1 MTDDSLDVAEAQ
13 LSELRQMVDRLS
25 VANAVP
31 PPPAVPATVP
41 PPPALPASSQAVT
54 MLPASKK
61 SPFDLPG
68 AFSGLTFNSKDQYEA
83 TRPNLRFILNSPQLQ
98 AYARFGFDEFRSC
111 IMIARPGIE
120 DWKTLTDTDI
130 THLGESLERIHGFA
144 PIGREM
150 LREMLQL
157 VAEEHRFDSAIMWLD
172 GLVWDGVPRIERF
185 FAEYCGSSDDE
196 YTRAVG
202 MYMWSGLA
210 GRTLDPGCQLDMVIA
225 MQSPQG
231 AMKSTAMRD
240 AVSPSPDTFTDGL
253 SLQHDDDNFKRLLR
267 GKLVVEIA
275 EMVGVSKADVE
286 LIKRVIT
293 RRTEKWVE
301 KYLTQETKFERRC
314 MFFATTNKQE
324 FLPADD
330 TGHRRWLPIPIVELN
345 RERIAADREQLW
357 AEGAA
362 IWRAMGI
369 QYADAERLAKG
380 KHAAHEQHDVWETQ
394 DRRLARDAAEP
405 RRAHVAAAVREA
417 VYDSRRSTRC
427 NRHDNRA
434 ARHAIR

>member
-144 PIGREM
+144 PIGKELMRDV
-150 LREMLQL
+150 LQD
-157 VAEEHRFDSAIMWLD
+157 VAKRNKFDSAATWLD

-185 FAEYCGSSDDE
+185 MPDYCGAVDDE
-196 YTRAVG
+196 YTRACG

-210 GRTLDPGCQLDMVIA
+210 GRTYEPGCQLDMVIA

-231 AMKSTAMRD
+231 RK
-240 AVSPSPDTFTDGL
+240 
-253 SLQHDDDNFKRLLR
+253 N
-267 GKLVVEIA
+267 
-275 EMVGVSKADVE
+275 
-286 LIKRVIT
+286 
-293 RRTEKWVE
+293 
-301 KYLTQETKFERRC
+301 
-314 MFFATTNKQE
+314 
-324 FLPADD
+324 LPAL
-330 TGHRRWLPIPIVELN
+330 GC
-345 RERIAADREQLW
+345 
-357 AEGAA
+357 
-362 IWRAMGI
+362 
-369 QYADAERLAKG
+369 
-380 KHAAHEQHDVWETQ
+380 
-394 DRRLARDAAEP
+394 
-405 RRAHVAAAVREA
+405 
-417 VYDSRRSTRC
+417 SRRRRNGSSTVSRC
-427 NRHDNRA
+427 RTMTTTSSASCAGRSSSRLPRWPA
-434 ARHAIR
+434 